1 MYDSTVPR
9 MKARNS
15 LRQGIEVVHE
25 NLLNESL
32 QNALDIQR
40 SYPSFAETE
49 IRAGKNLLKLM
60 HFEQE
65 LMRAEDLHLINPRVP
80 RLTST
85 MIQLRQDMMSTSDK
99 DKRLEIKRKLRALCK
114 SDIHFEVVVR
124 ALKWSKIMAVWLY
137 PEVLK
142 SLQKSASDGLEEL
155 TLDDLEEKEVV
166 TESGYVLN

>member
-1 MYDSTVPR
+1 MMT
-9 MKARNS
+9 RNS
-15 LRQGIEVVHE
+15 LRQAIEVVHE
-25 NLLNESL
+25 SLLNDSL

-49 IRAGKNLLKLM
+49 IRAGKNLLKLI

-65 LMRAEDLHLINPRVP
+65 LMQAEDLPLINPRMP

-85 MIQLRQDMMSTSDK
+85 MIQLRQDMMNTLDK
-99 DKRLEIKRKLRALCK
+99 DQRLEIKRKLRALCK

-124 ALKWSKIMAVWLY
+124 ALKWSKVMAVWLY

-142 SLQKSASDGLEEL
+142 SLQKSASCGLEEL
-155 TLDDLEEKEVV
+155 TLDDLDEKEAV
-166 TESGYVLN
+166 TESGYFLNDGIMQV